1 MAIQC
6 AFTGRLGFDAEAK
19 TSQAGKSW
27 TSMRVAVGSN
37 DATAWVQVS
46 VFGSLAATAAEFR
59 AGDSVYIEGVIRLN
73 NWTDRNGNERF
84 GLAVVAH
91 RIEKP
96 TIGKHRHRRDG
107 EKVSEES
114 YHSPRSAPAGRLPA
128 SGNDFH
134 DDEIPF

>member
-107 EKVSEES
+107 EKVSES

-128 SGNDFH
+128 AGGEPF
-134 DDEIPF
+134 DDGTGF